1 MKIDPCPEFRKQ
13 LLERIAKREFK
24 ERTGVHSS
32 DLIYCLNKQALR
44 RLKPKPIND
53 NDLLL
58 YSLGW
63 STQRWLTG
71 QDEDEPE
78 IEVDGIIVTADAVVI
93 EGRGKAVWE
102 LKCTFQSSN
111 KPIEESIHWLRQ
123 MMAQCYVIGT
133 KVAYLSRLEVMGN
146 WKSIFGKKEEKALP
160 ENQKPT
166 LSVFRIE
173 FTQEELDANWRW
185 MKNRRIQYN
194 QILETG
200 ILLPKAQALASGME
214 FECDRC
220 PYREEFS

>member
-13 LLERIAKREFK
+13 LLERIAKREFR

-44 RLKPKPIND
+44 RLKPKSIGENE
-53 NDLLL
+53 LLL

-78 IEVDGIIVTADAVVI
+78 VEVDGIIVTADAVVP
-93 EGRGKAVWE
+93 EGQSKAAWE

-111 KPIEESIHWLRQ
+111 KPIEESIHWVRQ

-133 KVAYLSRLEVMGN
+133 KVAYLTRLEVMGN
-146 WKSIFGKKEEKALP
+146 WRSIFGKKEEKALP

-166 LSVFRIE
+166 LSAFRLE
-173 FTQEELDANWRW
+173 FTKEELEANWRW
-185 MKNRRIQYN
+185 MKNRKEQFE
-194 QILETG
+194 QILKTG
-200 ILLPKAQALASGME
+200 ILLPRAQALASGME

-220 PYREEFS
+220 PYREECN